1 MIVVFRPRSQ
11 PSKEADMPSRKTI
24 RNSLFVL
31 ALFCLAACFAGAQ
44 DKRSSQTPD
53 QKPRKIKPEPNRVY
67 KDWPRREVALII
79 SAEEIK
85 AYEKLQT
92 DEEREQFIRDF
103 WGMRDPSPDTEEN
116 EFKDQ
121 YYERMAYADE
131 HFTSGKPGRLSD
143 RGRIYIKFGKPDS
156 IESHPAGGSY
166 ERESYEGGGSTTT
179 YPFEKWFYR
188 NIPGVRSGVDIEF
201 VDPTGSGEYRMAR
214 NTDEKDALLYVPGA
228 GQTIAE
234 RLGFTSRAE
243 RIAGVGGFGQANY
256 QRQQDSPFEVLQLF
270 NDLDRVQG
278 VQRNYFGSDITGT
291 PKIDDSP
298 LNFDVQAHF
307 FRQSDNQV
315 LTAFTIQAENKDL
328 VFTDSGGLQTARL
341 NIVGRISTITQRP
354 AGRFEDSVVTTALPT
369 EIVDAKGRR
378 SAYGKAV
385 ILLPGRYRLDVMVR
399 DVASGATGIRHYGF
413 EVPRYNSEELA
424 ASSIIL
430 AAKLES
436 MAGKVAA
443 GPFVIGQTK
452 VIPNLSGDYTQGQ
465 PVGVYLQ
472 VYNVGIDQTT
482 LQPSVDVEYAVLRE
496 GKEIYAQKEDWRGAA
511 DVGPRLTLT
520 RLIETRSLAPG
531 EYEVVIRIRDH
542 VTKQTLSPSAKFRIV
557 R

>member
-1 MIVVFRPRSQ
+1 
-11 PSKEADMPSRKTI
+11 MPSRKTI
-24 RNSLFVL
+24 RKSLFVL

-116 EFKDQ
+116 EFKDE

-156 IESHPAGGSY
+156 IDSHPTGGSY

-188 NIPGVRSGVDIEF
+188 NIPGVRSGVEIEF

-328 VFTDSGGLQTARL
+328 VFIDSGGLQTARL

-369 EIVDAKGRR
+369 ELVDAKGRR

-452 VIPNLSGDYTQGQ
+452 VIPNLSGDYSQGQ

>member
-1 MIVVFRPRSQ
+1 
-11 PSKEADMPSRKTI
+11 MPSRKTI
-24 RNSLFVL
+24 RNSSFVL

-103 WGMRDPSPDTEEN
+103 WSMRDPSPDTEEN
-116 EFKDQ
+116 EYKDE

-131 HFTSGKPGRLSD
+131 HFTSGRPGRLSD

-278 VQRNYFGSDITGT
+278 VQRNYFGSDITST
-291 PKIDDSP
+291 PKIEDNP

-385 ILLPGRYRLDVMVR
+385 TLLSGRYRLDVMVR